1 MRKGRSPVTGR
12 IARRIVGFVLAA
24 IAVAGCAKGPLTG
37 RVTMPGQP
45 ESALIM
51 SWESGLF
58 GESGTMASTMP
69 DGERFKGTYQV
80 VRAGIPRSALPTAW
94 TGDEPIESQGQIDG
108 TYWAA
113 GADHAAF
120 VNTHLNNA
128 IGTLKGDRGST
139 MLCRFKLLDAAA
151 GMGGGGSGECQTSR
165 GARIT
170 AQF

>member
-1 MRKGRSPVTGR
+1 MRPR
-12 IARRIVGFVLAA
+12 IGSRIVGIALAA
-24 IAVAGCAKGPLTG
+24 VAAAGCAKGPVTG

-45 ESALIM
+45 ESGLTM

-58 GESGTMASTMP
+58 GESGTMAAVMP

-80 VRAGIPRSALPTAW
+80 VRADTPRSALPAAW
-94 TGDEPIESQGQIDG
+94 TGDEPIQAQGQIDG

-113 GADHAAF
+113 GADHVAF
-120 VNTHLNNA
+120 VNAHRDRA

-139 MLCRFKLLDAAA
+139 MLCRFTLLDAAG
-151 GMGGGGSGECQTSR
+151 GMGGGGSGQCQTSR

>member
-12 IARRIVGFVLAA
+12 SASRSVGFVLAM

-58 GESGTMASTMP
+58 GGSGTMASTMP

-94 TGDEPIESQGQIDG
+94 TGDEPI
-108 TYWAA
+108 
-113 GADHAAF
+113 
-120 VNTHLNNA
+120 
-128 IGTLKGDRGST
+128 K
-139 MLCRFKLLDAAA
+139 
-151 GMGGGGSGECQTSR
+151 SR
-165 GARIT
+165 GEL
-170 AQF
+170 